1 RRSEAPRRG
10 HRPRGGGAR
19 RSRRPRS
26 EARRGATWPRPR
38 AATSRPRASGTGRAA
53 CRRRRRADPRL
64 RPRGHRTRRARRTGR
79 RRSSHEHRDRDAAE
93 KQPEHELQAPLVDA
107 RERARAESGADDRAE
122 RQHDRVDRPD
132 LAGDAVGEHARE
144 ADRDDRSERCS
155 MRIALAVAR
164 PEHEQRH
171 HHDAPAHAEQAG
183 EEAAEGADR
192 HEPRIEAVREHPA
205 TAGARREGRRVAER
219 RVDAATIAALDP
231 VDKQTDPNYAP
242 CSPPQGGPTPVP
254 RRPAAGRSFE
264 PGRLPMKGSLR
275 RFALLATA
283 LAVVGALPAAVAG
296 AERTQTAGIRDGG
309 TLTIGLAEEPDA
321 LDPTLARTF
330 VGRMVF
336 LSMCEKL
343 YDLDKNLNIV
353 PQLAAALP
361 QVSKD
366 KLTYTIKLRP
376 GIKFN
381 DGTSMDAAAVK
392 ASLDRDLTL
401 KGSVRASEISPVKSV
416 STSGAST
423 VVLHLSAPYS
433 PLTSQLAD
441 RAGMVMS
448 PKALDAE
455 GANFAQN
462 PVCVGP
468 FMFKDRVAGDH
479 ITLVKSPYYYDKSKV
494 HFASIVYKIMTD
506 PSSRTQALRA
516 GDIQV
521 EDRIQ
526 STDVPTLQ
534 KDKSVSVAKAV
545 TIGYQGL
552 TFNVGNK
559 SGVGKPYS
567 NVGTPLAKSQFIR
580 T

>member
-1 RRSEAPRRG
+1 
-10 HRPRGGGAR
+10 
-19 RSRRPRS
+19 
-26 EARRGATWPRPR
+26 
-38 AATSRPRASGTGRAA
+38 
-53 CRRRRRADPRL
+53 
-64 RPRGHRTRRARRTGR
+64 
-79 RRSSHEHRDRDAAE
+79 
-93 KQPEHELQAPLVDA
+93 
-107 RERARAESGADDRAE
+107 
-122 RQHDRVDRPD
+122 
-132 LAGDAVGEHARE
+132 
-144 ADRDDRSERCS
+144 
-155 MRIALAVAR
+155 M
-164 PEHEQRH
+164 
-171 HHDAPAHAEQAG
+171 
-183 EEAAEGADR
+183 
-192 HEPRIEAVREHPA
+192 
-205 TAGARREGRRVAER
+205 
-219 RVDAATIAALDP
+219 
-231 VDKQTDPNYAP
+231 N
-242 CSPPQGGPTPVP
+242 
-254 RRPAAGRSFE
+254 
-264 PGRLPMKGSLR
+264 GSLR
-275 RFALLATA
+275 RFALLATG
-283 LAVVGALPAAVAG
+283 LAVVGALTAAVAG
-296 AERTQTAGIRDGG
+296 AGRTQTAGLRDGG

-366 KLTYTIKLRP
+366 KLTYTIKLRS
-376 GIKFN
+376 GVKFN
-381 DGTSMDAAAVK
+381 DGTAMDAAAVK

-416 STSGAST
+416 STSGTST
-423 VVLHLSAPYS
+423 VVLHLSSPYS
-433 PLTSQLAD
+433 PLVSQLAD

-468 FMFKDRVAGDH
+468 FMYKDRVAGDH

-494 HFASIVYKIMTD
+494 HFSSIVYKIMTD

-516 GDIQV
+516 GDIQI

-534 KDKSVSVAKAV
+534 KDKNVSVAKAV

-552 TFNVGNK
+552 TFNIGNK
-559 SGVGKPYS
+559 SGVGKPYA
-567 NVGTPLAKSQFIR
+567 NMGTPLAKSEYIR
-580 T
+580 TAFDLALDRTTINKVVFGGLELPDCYPIAPVSPWYKPTVKGLQCDLHANDALASKLVKASGISSPTVHIMLGGTDPVNVRLGQVIQSMEKTVGINVTIQPTEFTTSLNNATNGSFDAYTVGWSGRVDPDGNIYGFVATPGTLNYSGYSNPKLDYILNGARKSVTTKSRDTLYRAAMQIIHRDRPLIYLYHPINYYGISKKVSGIQIYGDGLIRAQFGGFVQ